1 MIDFDLTGTI
11 EKLESDYRGDA
22 DEYYSG
28 LVKTCHTLRK
38 KPLKD
43 FTVED
48 LRIMIGQNIGLKYL
62 IPLAVNEL
70 DINILSEGDY
80 YEGDLLSN
88 VLSSDENYWR
98 ENENERNRI
107 LQIIKDGRKAVKEF
121 DTTREIKRGLLHLID
136 KFTAIYRAN
145 TL

>member
-11 EKLESDYRGDA
+11 EKLESDYRGDS

-62 IPLAVNEL
+62 I
-70 DINILSEGDY
+70 D
-80 YEGDLLSN
+80 
-88 VLSSDENYWR
+88 
-98 ENENERNRI
+98 
-107 LQIIKDGRKAVKEF
+107 RKSVV
-121 DTTREIKRGLLHLID
+121 
-136 KFTAIYRAN
+136 
-145 TL
+145 